1 MILRKANLSNLKVID
16 NEIIE
21 KFIPNWEEFKD
32 DPSAARIAADYFL
45 GVVMILAFVT
55 STSLNPLTL
64 LFNYRQG
71 GRLKAVRILFIL
83 LSTCDFLTNIYRP
96 LQIGYR
102 FLSPH
107 LYPLI
112 RPGTLTEQVESFIF
126 RVVVFSSLVLTTSI
140 SVCRLVNVKF
150 PFYKVSCK
158 AVLVF
163 CSCSFLAALLIYWK
177 AMIGLPRPKKT
188 YYLLHRQAPYAHN
201 TEQQMRHFVPFV
213 FFSALLCFLGAV
225 GVTSSLVTVICLMN
239 RKGRVE
245 NEESTIAL
253 RKSSQAI
260 LIMNIGNALMIP
272 VQVAYTY
279 YSAHVPLISVLGAF
293 AMAIILSAL
302 NPLIRICLSQ
312 EMKSFILK
320 LLRW

>member
-102 FLSPH
+102 FLSPR

-126 RVVVFSSLVLTTSI
+126 LVLDSSL
-140 SVCRLVNVKF
+140 SVHETNYCDKRAC
-150 PFYKVSCK
+150 YSY
-158 AVLVF
+158 
-163 CSCSFLAALLIYWK
+163 CSQK
-177 AMIGLPRPKKT
+177 TKKCAEK
-188 YYLLHRQAPYAHN
+188 H
-201 TEQQMRHFVPFV
+201 ERHEM
-213 FFSALLCFLGAV
+213 SHLLLCV
-225 GVTSSLVTVICLMN
+225 VRIRSLTV
-239 RKGRVE
+239 
-245 NEESTIAL
+245 
-253 RKSSQAI
+253 
-260 LIMNIGNALMIP
+260 
-272 VQVAYTY
+272 
-279 YSAHVPLISVLGAF
+279 
-293 AMAIILSAL
+293 
-302 NPLIRICLSQ
+302 
-312 EMKSFILK
+312 
-320 LLRW
+320 